1 MPRLSIVIP
10 ALGAWEQLEATLV
23 SVLANR
29 PADAEIVVALGR
41 GYDDPYGLEGEVRFL
56 SLPLGATAVD
66 AWNEAFAGC
75 RAPVVHLLA
84 CGAIVP
90 EGWTDAALSHFDD
103 PRIAAVAPIVTSV
116 DGQIVH
122 SAGWQYSLGGVASNF
137 AAGQPIDS
145 VREAQ
150 RRWVGPHGAAAFY
163 RRSALAPS
171 RAAFDA
177 SLGEEL
183 APLDLALRLQRA
195 GYRAIFEPRSRV
207 AVADVSFADGA
218 LGNRLLNE
226 KLFWRHAAS
235 DGAWQAAVAHVGAIA
250 LEFARTFPQATCVA
264 QLCQRARALISF
276 RRSLADELQ
285 LAPYTDAL
293 KSEDGNPSRRFH
305 PSHGPGIRPATRSA
319 NVAGGWPS

>member
-29 PADAEIVVALGR
+29 PADAEIVVAFGR

-56 SLPLGATAVD
+56 SLPPGATAVD
-66 AWNEAFAGC
+66 AWNEAFVAC
-75 RAPVVHLLA
+75 QAPVVHLLA

-103 PRIAAVAPIVTSV
+103 PRIAAVAPIVTTLN
-116 DGQIVH
+116 GQTVH

-145 VREAQ
+145 VRETQ

-163 RRSALAPS
+163 RRSASASS

-183 APLDLALRLQRA
+183 APLDLALRLRRA
-195 GYRAIFEPRSRV
+195 GYRTIFEPRSRV
-207 AVADVSFADGA
+207 AIAESSRGDGA
-218 LGNRLLNE
+218 ARNCLLDE
-226 KLFWRHAAS
+226 KLFWRHAAN
-235 DGAWQAAVAHVGAIA
+235 DGAWQAVVAHVGAIA
-250 LEFARTFPQATCVA
+250 LEFARTFPQPKCVA
-264 QLCQRARALISF
+264 QLWQRAQGLISL
-276 RRSLADELQ
+276 RRSLADKLQ

-293 KSEDGNPSRRFH
+293 KSEGGSPSRRFH

-319 NVAGGWPS
+319 NVIGGWPS